1 MNITNRLFTYPVLSD
16 EKDDYKESFFS
27 VDYEQSMQGVN
38 SLRLSFDIAMNC
50 HELEQLIIDGKA
62 DYVIH
67 LECSTTA
74 YREVLHSV
82 SKHIE
87 HVIPIG
93 RINGSFDAVAFII
106 LKKNITGFFC
116 TDWVDD
122 FQDITF
128 NLFTGSILAYQ
139 NLSSLDVTKD
149 YEEFTNAGSI
159 FAVYKRITEDNCPA
173 EINLESN
180 KIRIGLGTKDYDV
193 YAVYSGKTELQSLFH
208 SMLILPAL
216 VYVFEELRQEGGEET
231 YHNKEWF
238 LDLYNTSDTRGSQ
251 RSYGMNYQKTGKE
264 LMSQDEIAVMDGGK
278 CILQVRGVRPFFS
291 NKYDI
296 CKHKNYKYL
305 SDYDKKNTFDIE
317 KYLSTNLIL
326 KPEDEVE
333 LYQM

>member
-16 EKDDYKESFFS
+16 EKDDFINSIFH

-38 SLRLSFDIAMNC
+38 SLKLVFDITMNC
-50 HELEQLIIDGKA
+50 EDLERLIIDGKA

-74 YREVLHSV
+74 YREVIHSV

-106 LKKNITGFFC
+106 LKKNIKNYYC
-116 TDWVDD
+116 SDWVED
-122 FQDITF
+122 FSDPIP
-128 NLFTGSILAYQ
+128 NLTVGTILAYQ
-139 NLSSLDVTKD
+139 NLSSLDITKD

-159 FAVYKRITEDNCPA
+159 FSIYKRVTEEDCPA
-173 EINLESN
+173 EINLDST

-216 VYVFEELRQEGGEET
+216 VYVFEELKQEGGEET

-238 LDLYNTSDTRGSQ
+238 LALEKAYS
-251 RSYGMNYQKTGKE
+251 K
-264 LMSQDEIAVMDGGK
+264 
-278 CILQVRGVRPFFS
+278 RGVVFMEEVLNPEKTSYQLAQEAMELPLSKAFNQIPIF
-291 NKYDI
+291 YD
-296 CKHKNYKYL
+296 
-305 SDYDKKNTFDIE
+305 TTE
-317 KYLSTNLIL
+317 
-326 KPEDEVE
+326 EDS
-333 LYQM
+333 